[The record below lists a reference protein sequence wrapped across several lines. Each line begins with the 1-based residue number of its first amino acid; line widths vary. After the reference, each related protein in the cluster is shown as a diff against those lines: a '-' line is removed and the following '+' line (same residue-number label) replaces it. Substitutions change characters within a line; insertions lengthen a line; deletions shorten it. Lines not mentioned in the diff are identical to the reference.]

1 MEVFP
6 EAKVV
11 LTIRDPEAWY
21 KSVSET
27 IYQININS
35 NRFPENILR
44 KLNGRSKFS
53 VMIQNLAR
61 RKHNRFNDGMYNKY
75 YFIQKII

>member
-6 EAKVV
+6 EAKIV

-27 IYQININS
+27 IYQINVNANS
-35 NRFPENILR
+35 FPENIY
-44 KLNGRSKFS
+44 KKINGFNKFS
-53 VMIQNLAR
+53 AMIQNLAR
-61 RKHNRFNDGMYNKY
+61 RKNNRFNDGKT
-75 YFIQKII
+75 

>member
-6 EAKVV
+6 EAKVI

-27 IYQININS
+27 IYQ
-35 NRFPENILR
+35 
-44 KLNGRSKFS
+44 LNGAVHVLLS
-53 VMIQNLAR
+53 
-61 RKHNRFNDGMYNKY
+61 
-75 YFIQKII
+75 

>member
-6 EAKVV
+6 EAKIV

-27 IYQININS
+27 IYKLNENANS
-35 NRFPENILR
+35 FPENIY
-44 KLNGRSKFS
+44 KKINGFNRFS
-53 VMIQNLAR
+53 AMIQNLAR
-61 RKHNRFNDGMYNKY
+61 RKNNRFNDGKV
-75 YFIQKII
+75 